1 MGLGDFVSLKGIA
14 GSAISSIQQS
24 VEASSAQRTAQTED
38 MARKQQLLAA
48 EEQRIAEI
56 VRTMP
61 ITSGPNLE
69 GYRIVRYV
77 GYVSGDEV
85 ATIPRTLFLRSMK
98 NDAVN
103 DTIKQVRNVAI
114 QELKEAAA
122 NLDCNA
128 VIGLDFDYITLD
140 SGTENVS
147 ETKIVLTAN
156 GTAVEVVPI
165 AYT

>member
-1 MGLGDFVSLKGIA
+1 MGIGDFMSMKGLA
-14 GSAISSIQQS
+14 ESAISSIQQS
-24 VEASSAQRTAQTED
+24 VESATSQRYAQSEELE
-38 MARKQQLLAA
+38 RKQRLLAA

-69 GYRIVRYV
+69 GYRIVRYA

-114 QELKEAAA
+114 RELKEAAA

-140 SGTENVS
+140 SGTENVT

-165 AYT
+165 A

>member
-1 MGLGDFVSLKGIA
+1 MGIGDFMSMKGLA
-14 GSAISSIQQS
+14 ESAISSIQQS
-24 VEASSAQRTAQTED
+24 VESATSQRYAQSEELE
-38 MARKQQLLAA
+38 RKQRLLAA

-69 GYRIVRYV
+69 GYRIVRYA

-114 QELKEAAA
+114 RELKEAAA

-140 SGTENVS
+140 SGTENVT

-156 GTAVEVVPI
+156 GTAVEIVPI
-165 AYT
+165 S

>member
-1 MGLGDFVSLKGIA
+1 MGIGDFVSMKGLA
-14 GSAISSIQQS
+14 GSALSSIQQS
-24 VEASSAQRTAQTED
+24 VEAASGQRNAQTED
-38 MARKQQLLAA
+38 MMRKQQLLA
-48 EEQRIAEI
+48 EEERRIAEV

-69 GYRIVRYV
+69 GYRIVRYA

-128 VIGLDFDYITLD
+128 IIGLDFDYITLD
-140 SGTENVS
+140 SGTENVT

-156 GTAVEVVPI
+156 GTAVQVVPI
-165 AYT
+165 G

>member
-1 MGLGDFVSLKGIA
+1 MGIGDFVSVKGLA

-24 VEASSAQRTAQTED
+24 VEAASKERSAQSED
-38 MARKQQLLAA
+38 LARKQQLLAA
-48 EEQRIAEI
+48 EEQRIAEV

-69 GYRIVRYV
+69 GYRIVRYA

-140 SGTENVS
+140 SGTENVT

-156 GTAVEVVPI
+156 GTAVEVEPI
-165 AYT
+165 G

>member
-1 MGLGDFVSLKGIA
+1 MGIGDFMSMKGLA

-24 VEASSAQRTAQTED
+24 VESAASQRNAQSEELE
-38 MARKQQLLAA
+38 RKQRLVAA
-48 EEQRIAEI
+48 EEQRIADI

-69 GYRIVRYV
+69 GYRIVRYA

-114 QELKEAAA
+114 RELKEAAA

-140 SGTENVS
+140 SGTENVT

-156 GTAVEVVPI
+156 GTAVEIVPI
-165 AYT
+165 S

>member
-1 MGLGDFVSLKGIA
+1 MGIGDFMSMKGLA

-24 VEASSAQRTAQTED
+24 VESAASQRNIQSEELE
-38 MARKQQLLAA
+38 RKQKLLAA

-69 GYRIVRYV
+69 GYRIVRYA

-114 QELKEAAA
+114 RELKEAAA

-140 SGTENVS
+140 SGTENVT

-156 GTAVEVVPI
+156 GTAVEIVPVS
-165 AYT
+165 

>member
-1 MGLGDFVSLKGIA
+1 MGLGDFVSMKGLA
-14 GSAISSIQQS
+14 NSALSSIQQS
-24 VEASSAQRTAQTED
+24 VEAASNPRSVQTGD
-38 MARKQQLLAA
+38 MAQKQQLLAA

-69 GYRIVRYV
+69 GYRIVRYA

-140 SGTENVS
+140 SGTESVT

-156 GTAVEVVPI
+156 GTAVQVVPI
-165 AYT
+165 S

>member
-1 MGLGDFVSLKGIA
+1 MGLGDFMSMKGLA
-14 GSAISSIQQS
+14 GNAISSIQQQ
-24 VEASSAQRTAQTED
+24 VEAASTQRNAQSD
-38 MARKQQLLAA
+38 DLARKQELLAA
-48 EEQRIAEI
+48 EEQRIAEL
-56 VRTMP
+56 VRRMP

-69 GYRIVRYV
+69 GYRIIRYA

-114 QELKEAAA
+114 RELKEAAA

-140 SGTENVS
+140 SGTENVT

-156 GTAVEVVPI
+156 GTAVEIVPI
-165 AYT
+165 E